1 MKGLKNY
8 SLFLMLAAAVS
19 CTGNK
24 APLSVT
30 WADEKGDNVFI
41 LKNVS
46 RKPLKDN
53 WTLYLTQL
61 PKTIKETGTD
71 ALKIESVNG
80 NYYRIYPGESY
91 ESLAPGDSIV
101 FRCSITSP
109 LRGIS
114 YVPDGFYMVMTD
126 RDGKEL
132 APVSVPATIVLPD
145 DERLMQCSNPRNV
158 FKKNSDILYHAED
171 SEVSPVLP
179 TVKSY
184 TEHGSTVTFP
194 KQIRLECGTEGLDGE
209 AAILKERLHTL
220 YGVECSDDAPFRV
233 SLSLSGEGEAGS
245 ERYTLSIAEDSVGIC
260 GDDADGVFNG
270 AQTLLSLL
278 KNGNSLKCGEINDY
292 PDLHYRGVM
301 MDVARNFLPAD
312 DLKKLLDVFSSYKI
326 NKLHLHFIDDEG
338 WRIEIPGLEELTE
351 VGAYRRHT
359 LDESKSLFPGYGSS
373 YSETVSP
380 TAGGYFTRAEFIDL
394 LQYAAARHIS
404 VIPELESPGHSRAA
418 IVAMKARY
426 AKYIS
431 TDPQKAEEYLLSEA
445 EDESE
450 YVSAQSYSD
459 NVMNMALPSTYRFVD
474 KVVSEIAKMY
484 EEAGV
489 KLEMMHLGGDEV
501 PRGAWMNS
509 PACKKLMEQEGLSKT
524 SELSA
529 YYFLKVNEILQAH
542 GLRLAGWQETGIHD
556 STGGLTANT
565 GAIYVWNTI
574 PEWRDDEVPYRLAN
588 KGYPVVLCNVNNFYM
603 DLSYT
608 DNYMEPGLD
617 WGGHV
622 DESASF
628 SMLPFRIYRSS
639 RTTKAGK
646 PVNLDSLETGK
657 EKLQPEAVAN
667 IKGVQVQL
675 FSETI
680 RSLGQAERYLF
691 PKMLGMVERGWNARP
706 MWEGEPEEA
715 YWSAL
720 SGFYRQ
726 LSQTELPYLNRC
738 GYDFHIP
745 APGIC
750 VEEDGSL
757 LVNSPL
763 YGSEIRY
770 TVDGSEPTEQSSLWE
785 GPVSIDGSKVVKA
798 CLFYLGKK
806 SETSTLVL

>member
-1 MKGLKNY
+1 MKVIKLCAL
-8 SLFLMLAAAVS
+8 SMLLAAAVS
-19 CTGNK
+19 CSENQ

-30 WADEKGDNVFI
+30 WSDETTDNVFV

-46 RKPLKDN
+46 GKKLEGN

-61 PKTIKETGTD
+61 PKTIRETNTD
-71 ALKIESVNG
+71 ELKIESVNG
-80 NYYRIYPGESY
+80 NYYRIYPTESY
-91 ESLAPGDSIV
+91 RSLDPGDSIV
-101 FRCSITSP
+101 LRCTITSP

-114 YVPDGFYMVMTD
+114 YKPDGFYMVMKD
-126 RDGKEL
+126 KNGNEL
-132 APVSVPATIVLPD
+132 APMSVPATIVLPGD
-145 DERLMQCSNPRNV
+145 DRLMQCSDPRRI
-158 FKKNSDILYHAED
+158 FEKNANILFSVPE
-171 SEVSPVLP
+171 EVGAVLP
-179 TVKSY
+179 AVKQYSTDGTTVS
-184 TEHGSTVTFP
+184 FP
-194 KQIRLECGTEGLDGE
+194 QKVSIESGEGLDGE
-209 AAILKERLHTL
+209 AAILKERLQTL
-220 YGVECSDDAPFRV
+220 YAVECSDDAPFRI
-233 SLSLSGEGEAGS
+233 SLSVNGGGMS
-245 ERYTLSIAEDSVGIC
+245 ERYSMRISEDSVAVS
-260 GDDADGVFNG
+260 GDDAHGVFNG
-270 AQTLLSLL
+270 VQTLLSLL

-312 DLKKLLDVFSSYKI
+312 DLKKLLDVFSSYKV
-326 NKLHLHFIDDEG
+326 NKLHMHFIDDEG

-359 LDESKSLFPGYGSS
+359 LDESRSLYPGYGSS

-426 AKYIS
+426 AKYID

-445 EDESE
+445 EDESR

-459 NVMNMALPSTYRFVD
+459 NVMNMAMPSTYRFVD
-474 KVVSEIAKMY
+474 KVVTEIAKMY

-489 KLEMMHLGGDEV
+489 PLEMMHLGGDEV
-501 PRGAWMNS
+501 PRGAWMES
-509 PACKKLMEQEGLSKT
+509 PACKQLMEQEGLSKT

-529 YYFLKVNEILQAH
+529 YYFLKVNEILRSH
-542 GLRLAGWQETGIHD
+542 GLKLAGWQETGIHD
-556 STGGLTANT
+556 TTGGLTANT

-691 PKMLGMVERGWNARP
+691 PKMFGMVERGWNARP
-706 MWEGEPEEA
+706 EWEGQDELS
-715 YWSAL
+715 YWNAL
-720 SGFYRQ
+720 AGFYRQ
-726 LSQTELPYLNRC
+726 ISETELPYLDRC

-745 APGIC
+745 APGLC
-750 VEEDGSL
+750 AVNGNL
-757 LVNSPL
+757 LANTPVS
-763 YGSEIRY
+763 GAEIRY
-770 TVDGSEPTEQSSLWE
+770 TVDGSEPTEQSSLWK
-785 GPVSIDGSKVVKA
+785 GPVCVNSNVVKA
-798 CLFYLGKK
+798 CLFYRGKK
-806 SETSTLVL
+806 SVTSTLVL